1 MLESIG
7 SVAFLAFLLLQ
18 DPAPA
23 GGWKVPP
30 PEVVEI
36 VDAPSP
42 PRVIASPDAQ
52 LLLLV
57 ETPELPPLVDV
68 ARPWVGLAGV
78 RIDPDTNDA
87 YQTSFSTGIL
97 VRGLRSEPVAR
108 VKLPESPRIGSV
120 SWSHDSKR
128 FAFELVRAGSVD
140 LYVADADPSA
150 KEIEPRLVARGLNGA
165 VGGGRGGGTFTWH
178 PDGVR
183 LLVKLVPAERGK
195 APEHPRVPS
204 GPSTQE
210 TSGDRS
216 PVRTYQDMLETPYDE
231 RLFEYFATSQL
242 ALVDPRDGSTKP
254 LGKPG
259 LITSFD
265 PSPDGTCVLV
275 QRIRR
280 PFSYVMPWGSFPGA
294 LEVLD
299 AADGKVRFAR
309 EWGPEENVPIEGVR
323 TGPRSHGWQQS
334 APATLVWLEALDG
347 GDPKRAAEQR
357 DRWMALAAPFE
368 GEPRELLRTQHRA
381 RGLAWMAAPSQVI
394 STDYDRD
401 RRWTRSQLLDLAD
414 PAAKPIVLDD
424 RSVND
429 RYADPGSVLSLSDA
443 RGARLVRQ
451 DGPWIYRSGSGD
463 SPGGARPFLDRQN
476 LESGEVER
484 LWRCAPGSYETLAD
498 VQTSSPSAKPRV
510 LTVYESPEQ
519 PPNWRLRDLERD
531 TIEELT
537 DFPDPTPQM
546 RGVHKELVTYTRA
559 DGVPLS
565 ATLYLPK
572 DRREGERLPL
582 LVWAYPLEY
591 NDPGTAGQVR
601 GSPHR
606 FTRVGGISHLLL
618 LTQGYA
624 VLDDATMP
632 IVGDP
637 ETMNDTFV
645 EQIVASAQAAI
656 DKAVEMGVA
665 DRERVAVGGHSYGA
679 FMTAN
684 LLARC
689 DLFKAGIARSG
700 AYNRTLTPFGF
711 QSERRTLW
719 EAPEVYATI
728 SPFFHA
734 DAINE
739 PLLLIHGEKDSN
751 SGTFPIQ
758 SERLYQAIKGQGG
771 TCRLVILPSEDHGYR
786 SREATLQC
794 QAEMI
799 EWLDRYVKNAGAPIE
814 AGAPQKGE

>member
-1 MLESIG
+1 MLESIWTA
-7 SVAFLAFLLLQ
+7 AFLAFALLPQ
-18 DPAPA
+18 SAPSA
-23 GGWKVPP
+23 GWKVPP

-42 PRVIASPDAQ
+42 PRVAASPDAQ
-52 LLLLV
+52 LLLLI
-57 ETPELPPLVDV
+57 ESPELPPMVDV
-68 ARPWVGLAGV
+68 ARPWIGLAGL
-78 RIDPDTNDA
+78 RIDPDTNDR

-97 VRGLRSEPVAR
+97 VRGLAQEPVAR
-108 VKLPESPRIGSV
+108 VALPENARIGSV
-120 SWSHDSKR
+120 SWSHTSRR
-128 FAFELVRAGSVD
+128 FAFELVRAGGVD
-140 LYVADADPSA
+140 LYVADADPAA
-150 KEIEPRLVARGLNGA
+150 KSIEPKLVARGLNGA
-165 VGGGRGGGTFTWH
+165 LGGGRGGSFTWM
-178 PDGVR
+178 PDGER

-195 APEHPRVPS
+195 APEAPRVPS
-204 GPSTQE
+204 GPAAQE

-216 PVRTYQDMLETPYDE
+216 PVRTFQDLLASPHDE
-231 RLFEYFATSQL
+231 ELFEHYATSQL
-242 ALVDPRDGSTKP
+242 ALCDPRDGSSRP

-265 PSPDGTCVLV
+265 PSPDGSCVLV
-275 QRIRR
+275 QRLRR
-280 PFSYVMPWGSFPGA
+280 PFSYVMTYGSFPGA
-294 LEVLD
+294 LEVLS
-299 AADGKVRFAR
+299 APDGSVRFAR
-309 EWGPEENVPIEGVR
+309 EWGAEENVPIEGVR

-347 GDPKRAAEQR
+347 GDPKREAEQR
-357 DRWMALAAPFE
+357 DRWMALAAPFQGE
-368 GEPRELLRTQHRA
+368 GKELLRTQHRA
-381 RGLAWMAAPSQVI
+381 RGLAWLSAPTQVI
-394 STDYDRD
+394 ATDYDRD

-414 PAAKPIVLDD
+414 PARKPVVLDD

-429 RYADPGSVLSLSDA
+429 RYADPGSVQSRVDE
-443 RGARLVRQ
+443 RGARIVRQ
-451 DGPWIYRSGSGD
+451 DGPWIYRAGAGESQ
-463 SPGGARPFLDRQN
+463 GGARPFLDRQN

-484 LWRCAPGSYETLAD
+484 LWRCAPGSYEVLAD
-498 VQTSSPSAKPRV
+498 VQSSSEGSKPRV

-519 PPNWRLRDLERD
+519 PPNFRLRDLERD
-531 TIEELT
+531 TIDELT
-537 DFPDPTPQM
+537 DFPDPTPQL
-546 RGVHKELVTYTRA
+546 RGVHKELVTYARA
-559 DGVPLS
+559 DGVQLS
-565 ATLYLPK
+565 ATLYLPA

-591 NDPGTAGQVR
+591 NDPATAGQVR

-606 FTRVGGISHLLL
+606 FTRMGGISHLLL

-624 VLDDATMP
+624 ILDEATMP

-645 EQIVASAQAAI
+645 EQIVAAAQAAI

-719 EAPEVYATI
+719 EAPAIYATI

-734 DAINE
+734 DAIDE

-758 SERLYQAIKGQGG
+758 SERLYQAVKGHGG
-771 TCRLVILPSEDHGYR
+771 TARLVLLPHEDHGYR
-786 SREATLQC
+786 SREAVLQV

-799 EWLDRYVKNAGAPIE
+799 EWLDRFVKRAGAPIE
-814 AGAPQKGE
+814 AGSPAKGE